1 MDSSQRRLIVD
12 LISATSRLTRIA
24 AVASG
29 NTTPASQW
37 RILGVLESEG
47 PLRIGEIAAALRISQ
62 PAITQ
67 YAPTLEEQ
75 RLVSRAA
82 DPHDARATVLTIT
95 REGRQAL
102 ADWRAE
108 LAGAVA
114 PLLSDLS
121 DDDWAA
127 ISRTLEILGASA

>member
-37 RILGVLESEG
+37 RILGVLESDG
-47 PLRIGEIAAALRISQ
+47 PARIGEIAAALRISQ

-127 ISRTLEILGASA
+127 ISRTVEILGASA

>member
-127 ISRTLEILGASA
+127 ISRTVEILGASA

>member
-1 MDSSQRRLIVD
+1 MYGDR
-12 LISATSRLTRIA
+12 
-24 AVASG
+24 
-29 NTTPASQW
+29 
-37 RILGVLESEG
+37 
-47 PLRIGEIAAALRISQ
+47 
-62 PAITQ
+62 PAITFFQ
-67 YAPTLEEQ
+67 WLRVAGSTI
-75 RLVSRAA
+75 A
-82 DPHDARATVLTIT
+82 DLRVGNTH
-95 REGRQAL
+95 L